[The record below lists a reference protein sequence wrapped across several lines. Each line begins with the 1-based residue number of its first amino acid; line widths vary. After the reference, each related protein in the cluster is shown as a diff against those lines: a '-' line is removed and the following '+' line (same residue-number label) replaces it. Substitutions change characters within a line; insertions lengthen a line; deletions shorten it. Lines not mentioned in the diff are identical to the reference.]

1 MRIAQ
6 VAPLYERV
14 PPLYYGGTERIV
26 AYLTDEL
33 LAMGHDLTL
42 FASGDSI
49 TAARLVPCSKNS
61 LRLDKTCI
69 DPIPHH
75 LLMLEQVMA
84 RADEFD
90 IIHFHTDY
98 FHYPFSRRY
107 GYPCV
112 TTLHG
117 RLDIPDL
124 IPLYREYREVPVVSI
139 SDSQRRPLPWINWTG
154 TVHHGLPLD
163 LLPFNEKPQ
172 GYLAFLGRISP
183 EKGLDVAIAIA
194 EQSGVT
200 LKVAAKIDKENL
212 EYYESVIKPLMES
225 PFVEYVGEIG
235 EEDKKAFLGNA
246 LALIFPIDW
255 EEPFGLVMIE
265 SMACGTPVIAFGRGS
280 VPEVV
285 KNGVSGFVV
294 KDLVGAVAAVS
305 EVEAV
310 SRRGCRK
317 HFEECFAARRMAED
331 YLDIYEE
338 VIGRAAAGQVKAVK
352 KMTMP
357 RAEMIGVGHNGC

>member
-6 VAPLYERV
+6 VSPLFERV

-33 LAMGHDLTL
+33 LALGHDVTL
-42 FASGDSI
+42 FASGDSM
-49 TAARLVPCSKNS
+49 TAANLVPCSKNS
-61 LRLDKTCI
+61 LRLDKSCI

-84 RADEFD
+84 RAEEFD
-90 IIHFHTDY
+90 IIHFHIDY
-98 FHYPFSRRY
+98 LHYPFSRRY

-124 IPLYREYREVPVVSI
+124 VPLYREYREIPVVSI
-139 SDSQRRPLPWINWTG
+139 SDAQRRPLPWINWAG
-154 TVHHGLPLD
+154 TVHHGLPLA
-163 LLPFNEKPQ
+163 LLPFNEKPR

-200 LKVAAKIDKENL
+200 LKIAAKVDKENL
-212 EYYESVIKPLMES
+212 EYYENMIKPLLQS
-225 PFVEYVGEIG
+225 PFAEYVGEIG
-235 EEDKKAFLGNA
+235 EEEKKEFLGNA
-246 LALIFPIDW
+246 DALIFPIDW

-285 KNGVSGFVV
+285 KNGVSGYVV
-294 KDLVGAVAAVS
+294 DDVPGAVAAVA
-305 EVEAV
+305 EVGAL
-310 SRRGCRK
+310 SRHGCREY
-317 HFEECFAARRMAED
+317 FEELFAAGRMAED
-331 YLDIYEE
+331 YLDIYEG
-338 VIGRAAAGQVKAVK
+338 IIDRAAAGKVKAAK

-357 RAEMIGVGHNGC
+357 RAEMIGIGQNGC

>member
-6 VAPLYERV
+6 VSPLYERV

-26 AYLTDEL
+26 AYLTDAL
-33 LAMGHDLTL
+33 LAMGHDVTL

-61 LRLDKTCI
+61 LRLDKNCV

-75 LLMLEQVMA
+75 LLMLEQVMR
-84 RADEFD
+84 RAEEFD

-98 FHYPFSRRY
+98 FHFPFSRRY
-107 GYPCV
+107 GYPGV

-124 IPLYREYREVPVVSI
+124 VPLYREYSEIPVVSI
-139 SDSQRRPLPWINWTG
+139 SDAQRRPLPWINWTG
-154 TVHHGLPLD
+154 TVHHGLPPD
-163 LLPFNEKPQ
+163 LLPYTEQPKN
-172 GYLAFLGRISP
+172 YLAFLGRISP

-194 EQSGVT
+194 EQSGIK
-200 LKVAAKIDKENL
+200 LKVAAKVDKENL
-212 EYYESVIKPLMES
+212 DYYENIIRPLMNS
-225 PFVEYVGEIG
+225 PWVEYVGEIG
-235 EEDKKAFLGNA
+235 EEEKKAFLGEA
-246 LALIFPIDW
+246 LALVFPIDW

-285 KNGVSGFVV
+285 KDGVSGYVV
-294 KDLVGAVAAVS
+294 KGIGGAVAAVADIGS
-305 EVEAV
+305 I
-310 SRRGCRK
+310 SRRGCRRY
-317 HFEECFAARRMAED
+317 FEEHFVAGRMAAD
-331 YLDIYEE
+331 YLNIYEDIIE
-338 VIGRAAAGQVKAVK
+338 DTAASKIKPLKNVVL
-352 KMTMP
+352 P
-357 RAEMIGVGHNGC
+357 RHGMMGVGQNG